1 VLCLPDGT
9 SANGLIYV
17 GHRVVFGP
25 NKRQEVWMLF
35 QQSKSWFRDCSPEW
49 LSVSTFQTNTCVCTR
64 DLARGFRVPSQLS
77 LFVSLP
83 KQKYS
88 VSMPKSVACTINVY
102 DRRFYDRKLRS
113 SLERKL
119 RPYDRNPSYG

>member
-1 VLCLPDGT
+1 
-9 SANGLIYV
+9 
-17 GHRVVFGP
+17 
-25 NKRQEVWMLF
+25 
-35 QQSKSWFRDCSPEW
+35 
-49 LSVSTFQTNTCVCTR
+49 VSTFQTNTCVNTR
-64 DLARGFRVPSQLS
+64 DLARGCRVPSQLS

-119 RPYDRNPSYG
+119 RPYDRNPS